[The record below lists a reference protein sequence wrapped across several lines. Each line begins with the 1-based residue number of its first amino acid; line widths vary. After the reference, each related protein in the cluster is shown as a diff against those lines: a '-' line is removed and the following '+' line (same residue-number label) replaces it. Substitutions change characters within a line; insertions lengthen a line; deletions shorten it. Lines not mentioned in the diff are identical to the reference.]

1 MDDVLKYK
9 NIITSIPI
17 TRDKIYLNF
26 QYSDLKIKIE
36 TFLKQLK
43 DKFLISGA
51 LSKEDKDILL
61 KNNNN
66 FLDILE
72 DDTYTIL
79 NARITAEGIIKLAI
93 ENSDKSLY
101 DSKILILGYGR
112 IGKNL
117 CNILKVFS
125 QNIYCM
131 SNRKEELEWIN
142 INGIYAVSLN
152 LIEKILDEFDII
164 INTIPCV
171 ILDKDKLRYVKNDV
185 TIIDVSSKPGGI
197 DFEYAKKNKIKV
209 VWELGIPG
217 KISPITCAEK
227 IKKIIYEKN
236 VT

>member
-17 TRDKIYLNF
+17 TKDKIYLNF

-61 KNNNN
+61 KNKNN

-93 ENSDKSLY
+93 ENTDKSLY

-117 CNILKVFS
+117 CLKSIF
-125 QNIYCM
+125 
-131 SNRKEELEWIN
+131 
-142 INGIYAVSLN
+142 
-152 LIEKILDEFDII
+152 
-164 INTIPCV
+164 
-171 ILDKDKLRYVKNDV
+171 
-185 TIIDVSSKPGGI
+185 
-197 DFEYAKKNKIKV
+197 
-209 VWELGIPG
+209 
-217 KISPITCAEK
+217 
-227 IKKIIYEKN
+227 
-236 VT
+236 